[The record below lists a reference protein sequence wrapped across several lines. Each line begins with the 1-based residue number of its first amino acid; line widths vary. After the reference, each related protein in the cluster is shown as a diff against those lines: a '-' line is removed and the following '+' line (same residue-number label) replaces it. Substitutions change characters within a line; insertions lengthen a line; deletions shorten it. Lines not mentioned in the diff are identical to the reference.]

1 MIQKLLFFALL
12 LLSFTLQAQVTGLV
26 TDADNNSLPYVN
38 VYVKD
43 ATLGTTTNASGT
55 YQLQLDKPGTYT
67 LVFQF
72 LGFTKQE
79 IEINPQRFPYVLDVT
94 LKPETTSLDEVVVD
108 AKSNPADRII
118 RAVIAKKSQILEKK
132 NAYTAD
138 FYSRGIWRV
147 ENAPEKFFGQDI
159 GDLGGGLDSTRSGI
173 VYLSETLSKI
183 AVRKPDDFKETITA
197 SKVSGDDNGFSFN
210 SAQEAEFSFYDN
222 TLEVNTELV
231 SPLADNAFNYYT
243 YKLEGAFREGD
254 KLINKITVSPK
265 RENDRIFRGTLYIVE
280 DDWQLYGVDLTTNG
294 AAIQVPFIEFLG
306 FKHSFK
312 YDANLDLWVK
322 ISQNI
327 DFSFKMLGFGG
338 NGRFTAVYSNYNFNP
353 DFERGTFTRE
363 VLSFKPEANKKDS
376 VFWQLARPVP
386 LTLEE
391 RNDYTF
397 KDSLQEKRNSKP
409 YKDSVDSV
417 RNRFSLAD
425 PILGYSYQNSY
436 KRWRLSYEGPITT
449 INFNTVQGFNAFAGL
464 SYNSWTEDYKQA
476 FSVSA
481 QANYGLDDE
490 RLRLTGRIAK
500 RFNRTSRSVLSLT
513 GGIKAQQFNAEEPI
527 TRLGNSF
534 STLIW
539 KRNHI
544 KLYDLEFVRLAYSE
558 ELVNG
563 LQLSAQLGY
572 EQRSPLFNTT
582 DQTFFDWDFGYT
594 SNNPLAPDDFNTA
607 AFNKHSLAKLNLQAV
622 IHFDQKYMSYP
633 DGKFNLDE
641 SKYPTLIVGAE
652 QAFAGSD
659 KQYNFTEIKAE
670 LRQELSLGNKG
681 ILGYAFSG
689 GTFFNADG
697 ISFVD
702 YQHFNGNRT
711 YLNFR
716 DTRLTGFNNMPYYE
730 YSTRNSFFE
739 VHVEHNF
746 KGFILGKIPGI
757 RALNLNLIGGV
768 HTLSTLENKPYTEL
782 NLGLDNLGLGKFKFF
797 RLDYVHSFFGG
808 GSEQAVVLGFK
819 LSTN

>member
-1 MIQKLLFFALL
+1 MTKNLLPFFLFLCALTGY
-12 LLSFTLQAQVTGLV
+12 SQVTGLV
-26 TDADNNSLPYVN
+26 TDQENNPLPYVN
-38 VYVKD
+38 VYLKD
-43 ATLGTTTNASGT
+43 ATLGTTTNASGK
-55 YQLQLDKPGTYT
+55 YQLALDSPGNYT
-67 LVFQF
+67 VVFQF

-79 IEINPQRFPYVLDVT
+79 VEIAPKEFPFDLDIK
-94 LKPETTSLDEVVVD
+94 LKPETTSLDEVTID
-108 AKSNPADRII
+108 AQINPADRII
-118 RAVIAKKSQILEKK
+118 KEVIAKKPELKKLLE
-132 NAYTAD
+132 AYTAD

-147 ENAPEKFFGQDI
+147 ENAPEKFFGQEI

-222 TLEVNTELV
+222 TLDINTELV
-231 SPLADNAFNYYT
+231 SPLADNAFSYYT
-243 YKLEGAFREGD
+243 YKLEGAFREGQ
-254 KLINKITVSPK
+254 KLINKITVTPK

-280 DDWQLYGVDLTTNG
+280 DDWQLYGVDLHTNG
-294 AAIQVPFIEFLG
+294 SAIQVPFIESLG

-312 YDANLDLWVK
+312 HNPQLNVWIK

-338 NGRFTAVYSNYNFNP
+338 NGRFTAVYSNYDLKPEFSK
-353 DFERGTFTRE
+353 GTFTRE
-363 VLSFKPEANKKDS
+363 VLSFQPEANKKDS
-376 VFWQLARPVP
+376 TFWQLQRPVP

-409 YKDSVDSV
+409 YKDSVDAV

-425 PILGYSYQNSY
+425 PLLGYTYQNSF
-436 KRWRLSYEGPITT
+436 KRWSVSYDGPITSL
-449 INFNTVQGFNAFAGL
+449 NFNTVQGYNAFAGL
-464 SYNSWTEDYKQA
+464 AYNSWSDEYKQA
-476 FSVSA
+476 FTMSIN
-481 QANYGLDDE
+481 ANYGLDDD

-500 RFNRTSRSVLSLT
+500 RFNRTSRRFLELS

-527 TRLGNSF
+527 SRLGNSF

-544 KLYDLEFVRLAYSE
+544 KLYDLEFIRVSYGE
-558 ELVNG
+558 ELFNG
-563 LQLSAQLGY
+563 FRLNAQLGY

-594 SNNPLAPDDFNTA
+594 SNNPLAPDDFTTA
-607 AFNKHSLAKLNLQAV
+607 AFEKHHLAKFNLQAV

-641 SKYPTLIVGAE
+641 SQYPTLIVRAE
-652 QAFAGSD
+652 HAFSGSSTR
-659 KQYNFTEIKAE
+659 YNFTELKAE
-670 LRQELSLGNKG
+670 VRQELSLGNKG
-681 ILGYAFSG
+681 ILGYALSG
-689 GTFFNADG
+689 GTFLNAAN
-697 ISFVD
+697 ISFID

-730 YSTRNSFFE
+730 YSTKRSFAE
-739 VHVEHNF
+739 AHLEHNF

-757 RALNLNLIGGV
+757 RGLNLNLVTGV
-768 HTLSTLENKPYTEL
+768 HTLSTFENNPYTEL
-782 NLGLDNLGLGKFKFF
+782 NIGVDNLGFGKFKFF

-808 GSEQAVVLGFK
+808 ESEKAVVLGLK

>member
-1 MIQKLLFFALL
+1 MIQRLLLLSLL
-12 LLSFTLQAQVTGLV
+12 LLSFSVNSQIKGLV
-26 TDADNNSLPYVN
+26 TDSDKQPLPYVN
-38 VYVKD
+38 IYVKD
-43 ATLGTTTNASGT
+43 ASLGTTTNASGA
-55 YQLQLDKPGTYT
+55 YQLAIEKPGTYIV
-67 LVFQF
+67 VFQF

-79 IEINPQRFPYVLDVT
+79 FKIEPQQFPYTLDVT
-94 LKPETTSLDEVVVD
+94 LRPETTSLDEILID
-108 AKSNPADRII
+108 AKGNPADRII
-118 RAVIAKKSQILEKK
+118 RAVIAKKPEILEKQK
-132 NAYTAD
+132 AFTAD

-183 AVRKPDDFKETITA
+183 SVQKPDDFKETITA

-222 TLEVNTELV
+222 TLEINTELV
-231 SPLADNAFNYYT
+231 SPLADNAFNYYS

-254 KLINKITVSPK
+254 KLINKISVSPK
-265 RENDRIFRGTLYIVE
+265 RENDRIFRGTIYIVE
-280 DDWQLYGVDLTTNG
+280 DDWQIYGVDLTTNG
-294 AAIQVPFIEFLG
+294 AAIQVPFIESLG

-312 YDANLDLWVK
+312 YDEDLKLWIK

-353 DFERGTFTRE
+353 DFDRKTFTRE
-363 VLSFKPEANKKDS
+363 VLSFNPEANKKDS
-376 VFWQLARPVP
+376 LFWQFARPVP
-386 LTLEE
+386 LTSEE

-397 KDSLQEKRNSKP
+397 KDSLQEKRESKP
-409 YKDSVDSV
+409 YKDSVDRVS
-417 RNRFSLAD
+417 NHFGLAD

-436 KRWRLSYEGPITT
+436 ERWRISYEGPITS

-464 SYNSWTEDYKQA
+464 SYSSWDEDYKQA
-476 FSVSA
+476 FTAST
-481 QANYGLDDE
+481 QFNYGLDDQ
-490 RLRLTGRIAK
+490 RFRVIGRIAK
-500 RFNRTSRSVLSLT
+500 RFNRTSRRYLELT

-527 TRLGNSF
+527 SRLGNSF

-544 KLYDLEFVRLAYSE
+544 KLYDLEFIRLSYGE
-558 ELVNG
+558 EVLNG
-563 LQLSAQLGY
+563 LQLNAQLGY

-582 DQTFFDWDFGYT
+582 DQTLFNWDFDYK
-594 SNNPLAPDDFNTA
+594 SNNPLAPQDFDNPAIKT
-607 AFNKHSLAKLNLQAV
+607 HSLAKLNLQAV

-641 SKYPTLIVGAE
+641 SKYPTLILAAE
-652 QAFAGSD
+652 QVFAASD
-659 KQYNFTEIKAE
+659 ADYNFTEIKAE
-670 LRQELSLGNKG
+670 VRQELSLGNKG
-681 ILGYAFSG
+681 IFGYAFTG
-689 GTFFNADG
+689 GTFLNAEN
-697 ISFVD
+697 ISFID

-716 DTRLTGFNNMPYYE
+716 DTRLNGFNNMPYYD
-730 YSTRNSFFE
+730 YSTKNAFFE
-739 VHVEHNF
+739 AHIEHNF
-746 KGFILGKIPGI
+746 RGFILGKIPGI
-757 RALNLNLIGGV
+757 RALNLNLIGGL
-768 HTLSTLENKPYTEL
+768 HTVSTLENKPYTEL
-782 NLGLDNLGLGKFKFF
+782 NLGLDNLGFGKFKFF

-808 GSEQAVVLGFK
+808 GTDQALVLGFK